1 MIFLYFSNCRQILV
15 NKAVTAISPSQVQ
28 KKENKMFELYK
39 RQKLPCLK
47 SETNTEVPLY
57 IRVKKEDKERN
68 ALQCDWQVISIW
80 EKYIKS
86 SQN

>member
-1 MIFLYFSNCRQILV
+1 
-15 NKAVTAISPSQVQ
+15 
-28 KKENKMFELYK
+28 MFELYK
-39 RQKLPCLK
+39 RQKLPGLK

-80 EKYIKS
+80 EKHIKS